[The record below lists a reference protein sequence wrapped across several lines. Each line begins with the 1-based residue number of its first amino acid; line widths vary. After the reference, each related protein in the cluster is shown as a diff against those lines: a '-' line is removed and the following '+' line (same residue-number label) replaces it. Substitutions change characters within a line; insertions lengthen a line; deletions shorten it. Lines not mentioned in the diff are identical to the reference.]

1 MKVDKEGRKVFG
13 CGPWKT
19 CSVIREQWKRDAEN
33 VESSDQVPD
42 KVETGHPKAFFGI
55 KVPPHAVGSNRGSI
69 YTLRPT

>member
-1 MKVDKEGRKVFG
+1 LKVDKEGRKVFG

-42 KVETGHPKAFFGI
+42 KVETGGSPKGVFR
-55 KVPPHAVGSNRGSI
+55 N
-69 YTLRPT
+69 